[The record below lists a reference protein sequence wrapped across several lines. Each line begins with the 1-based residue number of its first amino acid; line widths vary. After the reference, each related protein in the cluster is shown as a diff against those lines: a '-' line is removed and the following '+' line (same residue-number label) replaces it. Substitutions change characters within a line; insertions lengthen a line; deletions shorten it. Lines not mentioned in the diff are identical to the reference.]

1 MRILFDVMYC
11 VKRQMSKFFKFAVD
25 SSLIKKCRWT
35 EMNCGGA
42 ELGSYDQS
50 MSFNVWFNPSGYK
63 VFSFKIQ
70 RFSCFFRSF
79 LVSSIVV
86 CFLICLI
93 KVNSACYWK
102 LWLGLL
108 KCLQANID
116 FSDLA
121 FLLKLFRRML
131 KVVSFIPT
139 HCSLHFRY
147 WSKYMRFLLLHVR
160 SWLILK
166 SWFVL

>member
-1 MRILFDVMYC
+1 MNYCRVSPEGFFRWVFYNHVCGISYKNIIWRHVLCWTSDVKVLEIC
-11 VKRQMSKFFKFAVD
+11 CWFQSA
-25 SSLIKKCRWT
+25 KKCRWT

-63 VFSFKIQ
+63 VFNFKIQ

-79 LVSSIVV
+79 LVSSVVV

-102 LWLGLL
+102 LRLGLL

-116 FSDLA
+116 FYDLA
-121 FLLKLFRRML
+121 FLL
-131 KVVSFIPT
+131 
-139 HCSLHFRY
+139 
-147 WSKYMRFLLLHVR
+147 
-160 SWLILK
+160 
-166 SWFVL
+166 